1 MDNETLK
8 ALRTAC
14 KGKRAKFAEEFVID
28 RNRTAAAI
36 RAGIPEKGVAVQG
49 SRFLMEP
56 EVRAYVD
63 ALIEAEAEAIGV
75 NRESLIAKSERIYRR
90 CMQQEPKHRYNKESG
105 EWEETGEYEFDAR
118 GAAKALELQ
127 AKLVGV
133 LTEKRE
139 LSTAESFSVHIST
152 VEDDETV

>member
-8 ALRTAC
+8 RLRAAC

-36 RAGIPEKGVAVQG
+36 RAGIPEKGAAVQG

-75 NRESLIAKSERIYRR
+75 NRESLIAKSEKIYSR
-90 CMQQEPKHRYNKESG
+90 CMQQKPVLVFDKETK
-105 EWEETGEYEFDAR
+105 EWVETGEYVFDSR

-127 AKLVGV
+127 AKLVGAMS
-133 LTEKRE
+133 EKRE
-139 LSTAESFSVHIST
+139 IEGSG
-152 VEDDETV
+152 VEFLFVPREKK